1 MTEEKVRQE
10 NTQHPDKANN
20 KKCYVFNTFQIYSF
34 SRNELLQWLTC
45 SWCEY
50 VLKNYELFS

>member
-1 MTEEKVRQE
+1 MVTPTERKICDKRKKRKKTEEKVRHE

-34 SRNELLQWLTC
+34 SRNELLQ
-45 SWCEY
+45 
-50 VLKNYELFS
+50 